1 MYLSDAILTT
11 VLLATP
17 MVAHLLSN
25 KLFQDLSLEV
35 DQFMHLELI
44 EFQGLEMVDQL
55 VVLISQIF
63 KLEIEHAHL

>member
-17 MVAHLLSN
+17 MAVHLLLN
-25 KLFQDLSLEV
+25 KLFQDLSSEV